1 MAHGRQNKRN
11 VRKGG
16 VIMDKWAE
24 AYLEI
29 ALKCLDKALDIE
41 TNDSVVLTLY
51 CAYTDIKNL
60 LDEAKGEEI
69 LDNINEILNN
79 EELWW
84 KLQYQ

>member
-1 MAHGRQNKRN
+1 
-11 VRKGG
+11 
-16 VIMDKWAE
+16 MDKRAE

-41 TNDSVVLTLY
+41 TNDSVVLNLY
-51 CAYTDIKNL
+51 CAYTGIKNL

-79 EELWW
+79 EEL
-84 KLQYQ
+84 